1 MRSILLLT
9 TMKKT
14 AIALTAVLLLTGM
27 ATAVVDGG
35 DKGDGDMTIT
45 KDSPDQTGDNS
56 SSTETSPEDTDTGE
70 DSGFNP
76 LEAVADFVS
85 SLFG

>member
-1 MRSILLLT
+1 MQSILLLT

-45 KDSPDQTGDNS
+45 NNNPDQTGENS
-56 SSTETSPEDTDTGE
+56 SSTETSPEDNTGE